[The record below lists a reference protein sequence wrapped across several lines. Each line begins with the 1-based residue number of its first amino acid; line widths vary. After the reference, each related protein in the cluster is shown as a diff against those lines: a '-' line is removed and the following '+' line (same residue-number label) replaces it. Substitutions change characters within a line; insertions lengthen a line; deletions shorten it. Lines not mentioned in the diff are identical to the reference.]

1 MGIPY
6 EDTPLGS
13 FDSAM
18 SDVAGAAGR
27 ILAALDAAQ
36 KLVGPQTWVG
46 NPATAWNDDFNAR
59 AGRLRALLASI
70 QSGGAEYNALQ
81 TKAQQ
86 DQTTFMQQQAKT
98 HSSV

>member
-13 FDSAM
+13 FDTAM
-18 SDVAGAAGR
+18 NDVASAATR

-46 NPATAWNDDFNAR
+46 NPATTWNDDFNGR

-70 QSGGAEYNALQ
+70 QPGGAEYNALRA
-81 TKAQQ
+81 KAQQ
-86 DQTTFMQQQAKT
+86 DQTAYLQQQAKA
-98 HSSV
+98 HSGV